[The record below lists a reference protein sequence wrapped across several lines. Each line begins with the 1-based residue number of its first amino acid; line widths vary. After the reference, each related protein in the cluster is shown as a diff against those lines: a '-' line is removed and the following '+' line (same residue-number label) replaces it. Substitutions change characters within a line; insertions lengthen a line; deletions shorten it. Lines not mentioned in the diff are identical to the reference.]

1 MPLSCDCY
9 GGCWGD
15 HSKNWPDI
23 AYTEERLAYLNSQSK
38 LHGSYVVC
46 QTPESYKAREKND
59 TKNTRIRVETYAIL
73 MDVLQATESPP
84 PASKPEPSPTVSPP
98 DEPASE
104 DPNRLSLD
112 NYQRMY

>member
-1 MPLSCDCY
+1 MPLNCDCY

-15 HSKNWPDI
+15 HSKNWPDMHW
-23 AYTEERLAYLNSQSK
+23 TLERVKYLATRADLY
-38 LHGSYVVC
+38 GSYVVSH
-46 QTPESYKAREKND
+46 PSYPAKN
-59 TKNTRIRVETYAIL
+59 TSENTRIRVETYAIL

-84 PASKPEPSPTVSPP
+84 PKTQPEPTVSPP
-98 DEPASE
+98 EEPVSE

>member
-15 HSKNWPDI
+15 HSKNWPDM
-23 AYTEERLAYLNSQSK
+23 AYTEERAQYLVANNK
-38 LHGSYVVC
+38 LYGSYVMT
-46 QTPESYKAREKND
+46 QKPESYKAREKRDSN
-59 TKNTRIRVETYAIL
+59 NTRIRVETYAIL

-84 PASKPEPSPTVSPP
+84 PALKPEPTPTVSAPEQP
-98 DEPASE
+98 VSE

>member
-1 MPLSCDCY
+1 MPLGCDCY

-23 AYTEERLAYLNSQSK
+23 NWTHERLEYLNSRRD
-38 LHGSYVVC
+38 LYGSYVVVNGSRLPVAY
-46 QTPESYKAREKND
+46 TTD
-59 TKNTRIRVETYAIL
+59 TTRIRVETYKIL
-73 MDVLQATESPP
+73 FDVLQATESPP
-84 PASKPEPSPTVSPP
+84 PKAQPEPTVIKPT
-98 DEPASE
+98 EPVVDD